1 MTPSSKPAV
10 RESPVP
16 TPVKFGLI
24 DLALLAMTVIWGV
37 NAVIVKATYVQIPPL
52 VFMSIRF
59 MVAGALLLAVLWST
73 EHSLRVARKDWLLL
87 IAAGMVGTGFY
98 QPLFLS
104 GLALTTASNTSLLI
118 ATSPA
123 FVALLNR
130 LLGREIL
137 SARGWVGI
145 ALTFAGVVLIIEGGH
160 GFTMAAQ
167 SLLGDLLIL
176 VGSFLWASYAVLAA
190 PLMVRYSPLKVTA
203 LTTSIG
209 ATPLIVLGLPAVAA
223 HDWQQV
229 DAWGWSGL
237 LYSAVFAIVI
247 GYIIWNN
254 GVKKIGGARTALYNN
269 LIPVVGAVSAAIF
282 LNEALTPLKIAGAVV
297 IFVGLHLARTAR
309 VRQL

>member
-1 MTPSSKPAV
+1 MTSSSKSIAL
-10 RESPVP
+10 ETPVP
-16 TPVKFGLI
+16 APAKFGMI

-52 VFMSIRF
+52 VFMAARF
-59 MVAGALLLAVLWST
+59 MVAGALLLAVLWGA
-73 EHSLRVARKDWLLL
+73 EHNFRIARKDWLLL

-137 SARGWVGI
+137 SVRGWAGI
-145 ALTFAGVVLIIEGGH
+145 ALTFAGVVLIIESGQ
-160 GFTMAAQ
+160 GFSFAAQ

-176 VGSFLWASYAVLAA
+176 IGSFLWASYAVLAA

-209 ATPLIVLGLPAVAA
+209 ATPLILLGLPAVIA

-229 DAWGWSGL
+229 NVWGWSGL

-269 LIPVVGAVSAAIF
+269 LIPVVGAISAAIF
-282 LNEALTPLKIAGAVV
+282 LGETLTPLKIAGAVI
-297 IFVGLHLARTAR
+297 IFAGLHLARTAR
-309 VRQL
+309 VR

>member
-1 MTPSSKPAV
+1 MASSSKPIAL
-10 RESPVP
+10 ETPVP
-16 TPVKFGLI
+16 APARFGLI

-37 NAVIVKATYVQIPPL
+37 NAVIVKSTYVQIPPL
-52 VFMSIRF
+52 VFMSVRF
-59 MVAGALLLAVLWST
+59 MVAGALLLAVLWGA
-73 EHSLRVARKDWLLL
+73 EHSFRIARKDWLLL

-137 SARGWVGI
+137 SGRGWVGI

-160 GFTMAAQ
+160 GFSFAAQ

-176 VGSFLWASYAVLAA
+176 IGSFLWASYAVLAA

-209 ATPLIVLGLPAVAA
+209 AAPLILLGLPAVTA

-229 DAWGWSGL
+229 NVWGWSGL

-269 LIPVVGAVSAAIF
+269 LIPVIGAISAALF
-282 LNEALTPLKIAGAVV
+282 LGETLTPLKVAGAVV
-297 IFVGLHLARTAR
+297 IFAGLHLARTAR
-309 VRQL
+309 VR